1 MAKGEDSGVAAEWV
15 EIGAIRPWSRNPRP
29 IKAKDVRDLARSIK
43 RFGFSSPI
51 IARRADGEI
60 IAGHARY
67 AAARRLKMAKVPVR
81 YLELTTDEAHALAL
95 ADNKLQENRDW
106 DDDAL
111 QSVLEELE
119 AAGTDLTVGTGFDD
133 DDIEKLLGSE
143 EDAYA
148 TPDVD
153 ASAKLDG
160 LEYRIV
166 IECRDEMHQVEL
178 IDRFEAEG
186 LKCKPLMS

>member
-1 MAKGEDSGVAAEWV
+1 MAAEWV
-15 EIGAIRPWSRNPRP
+15 SIADIHPWSRNPRP

-51 IARRADGEI
+51 IARKEDGEI
-60 IAGHARY
+60 IAGHGRY
-67 AAARRLKMAKVPVR
+67 AAARRLKMARVPVR
-81 YLELTTDEAHALAL
+81 FLDLSPEEAHALAL
-95 ADNKLQENRDW
+95 ADNRLQENRDW
-106 DDDAL
+106 DEESL
-111 QSVLEELE
+111 QAVMEELE

-133 DDIEKLLGSE
+133 DDIEKFLGSD

-148 TPDVD
+148 SPERDT
-153 ASAKLDG
+153 SAKMDG

-166 IECRDEMHQVEL
+166 VECRDELHQVEL
-178 IDRFEAEG
+178 IDRLELEG